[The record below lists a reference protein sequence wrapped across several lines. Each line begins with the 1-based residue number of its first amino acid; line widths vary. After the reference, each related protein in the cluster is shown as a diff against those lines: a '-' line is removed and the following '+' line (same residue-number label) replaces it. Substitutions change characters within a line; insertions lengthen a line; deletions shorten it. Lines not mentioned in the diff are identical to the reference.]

1 MVKAWLAGTESR
13 RANTSI
19 HAGRSRV
26 DVLFVRTTG
35 VQLSPAKPMSDSCTV
50 FVGKIP
56 CPEI

>member
-35 VQLSPAKPMSDSCTV
+35 VQLSPAKPMSDSCHGFRGQNPV
-50 FVGKIP
+50 P
-56 CPEI
+56 